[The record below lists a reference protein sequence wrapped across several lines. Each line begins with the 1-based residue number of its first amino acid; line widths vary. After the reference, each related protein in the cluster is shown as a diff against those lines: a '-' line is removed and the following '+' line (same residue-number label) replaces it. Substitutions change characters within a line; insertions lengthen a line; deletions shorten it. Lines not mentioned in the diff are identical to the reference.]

1 MSASYAAPVTAH
13 RPLYARHPTNI
24 SRSTINVPSPDQIP
38 ASPQPYASDNQTSGK
53 KPTNALATV
62 AVRMNAASPAPSST
76 PSTAKTIPAKGNW
89 TTMNHHGTPIAAS
102 TDRSSVNSPGS
113 TEEPSP
119 NAAAKIPA
127 ANSENAVT
135 RHATA
140 LACPAS
146 PAPNAA
152 PPQGQNPET
161 PTPTAAVQPPPVLK
175 EGDDCPDSTLAV
187 KGLTNAPQ
195 YYVGDQPKFTM
206 VVTNIGL
213 VSCKR
218 DVGAA
223 VLAAYVYSLDNKRLW
238 SNLDCAP
245 SNETLVKTF
254 SPGEQVTTAVT
265 WTGMGSAPRCPLPR
279 PAIGPGTYNLVV
291 QLGNLRSLPVPFIL
305 NQPPPPPGP
314 VPAPGPAQAPPP
326 ESPAQGG

>member
-1 MSASYAAPVTAH
+1 MTWTYGVIVLDLEPRGPLPTEIYWRRRGLALGIAVVVISIIVAAVVAFMGNTAGAKPASVNKAGPGQSTPAAPPPQAPPPPGQEGVT
-13 RPLYARHPTNI
+13 P
-24 SRSTINVPSPDQIP
+24 V
-38 ASPQPYASDNQTSGK
+38 
-53 KPTNALATV
+53 
-62 AVRMNAASPAPSST
+62 
-76 PSTAKTIPAKGNW
+76 
-89 TTMNHHGTPIAAS
+89 
-102 TDRSSVNSPGS
+102 
-113 TEEPSP
+113 
-119 NAAAKIPA
+119 
-127 ANSENAVT
+127 
-135 RHATA
+135 
-140 LACPAS
+140 
-146 PAPNAA
+146 
-152 PPQGQNPET
+152 PQGQNPEA

-195 YYVGDQPKFTM
+195 YFIGDQPKFTM

-213 VSCKR
+213 VACKR

-254 SPGEQVTTAVT
+254 TPGEQVTTAVT
-265 WTGMGSAPRCPLPR
+265 WTGMGSSPHCPLPR

-314 VPAPGPAQAPPP
+314 VPGQLAVPQPGAAPGP
-326 ESPAQGG
+326 SPAG